1 MFVKLSK
8 EHALELLTKDSVAL
22 ETDASMWVRIYKSD
36 IPNKRGRRFFLQIC
50 RLSDG
55 SNENGD
61 FFEYECEIVKI
72 DDIRSAY
79 SFRKSNLDYAQSE
92 KGFCQLSYFFW
103 V

>member
-22 ETDASMWVRIYKSD
+22 ENDTSMWVRIYRSD
-36 IPNKRGRRFFLQIC
+36 ILTKRGRRYFLQIC
-50 RLSDG
+50 HLSNG
-55 SNENGD
+55 SNEDGD

-79 SFRKSNLDYAQSE
+79 SFRKSDL
-92 KGFCQLSYFFW
+92 
-103 V
+103 